1 MHDLSYTV
9 RELAL
14 DTLEPSPENVR
25 KAPPD
30 AAALAALKASIAAHG
45 LIASLVVRPVEGVRP
60 RYAVVAGGRRLAALK
75 ALAAEG
81 AIPVNHPVP
90 CRVDAGA
97 TPAGELSLAENVVRV
112 AMHPADQ
119 AEAFGRLAAGGAS
132 VAAIAVRFGASER
145 VVEQRLRL
153 GNAAPALLDA
163 YRAGDLDLD
172 TLQAFAVTAD
182 TARQLAVYEE
192 LRAGHVRP
200 WQVRRRLTEGRAP
213 GASAL
218 ARFVGAEAYEAAGG
232 ALERDLFADDAEGEG
247 LWFEDPTLLGD
258 LAMQRLQVA
267 ADELEGHWKWAEAM
281 LDADWSATARFG
293 RVHPAPALP
302 TEAERGELDRLEA
315 RLDELGQQDA
325 HGAGEAQEER
335 RLAERIE
342 AIEAAVEA
350 RALYSPDDR
359 AMAGCIVTLGDEG
372 TMAVIRG
379 LVRPE
384 DVPAQ
389 PSAQA
394 GGAGDAP
401 AGECGTNAGRP
412 DPRISAP
419 ARTPP
424 PADPGAEARKAAG
437 VGIGLADDLRAIR
450 TAHVKAQLSCRFEA
464 AFDLLLFHLARSVFG
479 KGDYDG
485 ALDIAARE
493 TPDAPAA
500 RANDPAFAKVNAGAM
515 HLEVDRIGQPL
526 EWMDKPAGEAFA
538 ELRAMSAI
546 GKEYL
551 FASCVARTL
560 KGQLAFEAGA
570 RPEVEATVARLDVDF
585 ARCYRPDAA
594 FLFGR
599 LRKDRLLAIARDTL
613 GEAWAAAHR
622 NERKAALAEAMEA
635 AFAAGDAVPAGVG
648 PSARAAALAWV
659 PPGFGA
665 FDTGRAEAAEADA
678 EPAPAHGSGETG
690 TSPEGVGEAPPAS
703 GGDAPEPAPA
713 ESPAAP
719 GNGETAPE
727 VPPANGGSAPGPH
740 AGPEVPEGAPE
751 GEADARETVH
761 EAGAASQTAPVP
773 GNGHDPEA
781 LPAFLH
787 RTA

>member
-1 MHDLSYTV
+1 MHEPTYTI

-45 LIASLVVRPVEGVRP
+45 LVASLVVRPVEGIRP
-60 RYAVVAGGRRLAALK
+60 RYTVVAGGRRLAALK

-81 AIPVNHPVP
+81 VIPVNHPVP
-90 CRVDAGA
+90 CRVDGSGI
-97 TPAGELSLAENVVRV
+97 PDGELSLAENVVRV

-119 AEAFGRLAAGGAS
+119 AEAFGRLAADGAS
-132 VAAIAVRFGASER
+132 VSAIAARFGASER
-145 VVEQRLRL
+145 TVEQRLRL

-163 YRAGDLDLD
+163 YRAGELDLD
-172 TLQAFAVTAD
+172 TVQAFAVTAD
-182 TARQLAVYEE
+182 TARQMAVYEA

-200 WQVRRRLTEGRAP
+200 WQVRRMLTEGRVP
-213 GASAL
+213 GTSAL

-247 LWFEDPTLLGD
+247 LWFDD
-258 LAMQRLQVA
+258 LALLADLALQRLRVA
-267 ADELEGHWKWAEAM
+267 ADELEGHWKWAEPV
-281 LDADWSATARFG
+281 LDADWGATARFG

-302 TEAERGELDRLEA
+302 TEAERAKLDRLEA
-315 RLDELGQQDA
+315 RRDALAQQDTYSTD
-325 HGAGEAQEER
+325 ESQEER

-342 AIEAAVEA
+342 AIGAAVEA
-350 RALYSPDDR
+350 RALYSPEDR
-359 AMAGCIVTLGDEG
+359 AIAGCIVTIGDEG
-372 TMAVIRG
+372 TMAVVRG

-389 PSAQA
+389 PSAPVT
-394 GGAGDAP
+394 GAGDAGGP
-401 AGECGTNAGRP
+401 SGEGSQANAARP

-419 ARTPP
+419 ARTAPSTG
-424 PADPGAEARKAAG
+424 PGAEARKAAG

-450 TAHVKAQLSCRFEA
+450 TAHVKAQLACRFEA

-479 KGDYDG
+479 KGEYDG
-485 ALDIAARE
+485 ALALAARA

-500 RANDPAFAKVNAGAM
+500 RANDPAFAKVNAGAL

-526 EWMDKPAGEAFA
+526 EWMDQPAGEAFA
-538 ELRAMSAI
+538 ALRAMSAV
-546 GKEYL
+546 GKEFL

-560 KGQLAFEAGA
+560 KGQLAFEPGA

-585 ARCYRPDAA
+585 AQRYRPDAA

-599 LRKDRLLAIARDTL
+599 LRKDRLLAIARETL

-622 NERKAALAEAMEA
+622 TDRKAALAEAMEA

-659 PPGFGA
+659 PPGFRA
-665 FDTGRAEAAEADA
+665 FDTGGAEASGAAPEAAAD
-678 EPAPAHGSGETG
+678 G
-690 TSPEGVGEAPPAS
+690 GVPVVPPAD
-703 GGDAPEPAPA
+703 GGDVPEPAPA
-713 ESPAAP
+713 EPPAAP
-719 GNGETAPE
+719 GD
-727 VPPANGGSAPGPH
+727 GGSAPD
-740 AGPEVPEGAPE
+740 PEVPEGE
-751 GEADARETVH
+751 DAREAVH
-761 EAGAASQTAPVP
+761 EAGAGAASESAPPAP
-773 GNGHDPEA
+773 GKGHDPGA
-781 LPAFLH
+781 LPAFLR
-787 RTA
+787 RTT

>member
-1 MHDLSYTV
+1 MHEPTCTV

-81 AIPVNHPVP
+81 VLPVNHPVP
-90 CRVDAGA
+90 CRVDGSAL
-97 TPAGELSLAENVVRV
+97 PAGELSLAENVVRV

-119 AEAFGRLAAGGAS
+119 AEAFGRLAADGAS
-132 VAAIAVRFGASER
+132 VASIAARFGASER
-145 VVEQRLRL
+145 TVEQRLRL

-172 TLQAFAVTAD
+172 TVQAFAVTAD
-182 TARQLAVYEE
+182 TARQMAVYEE

-200 WQVRRRLTEGRAP
+200 WQVRRMLTEGRVP
-213 GASAL
+213 GTSAL

-232 ALERDLFADDAEGEG
+232 VLERDLFADDAEGEG
-247 LWFEDPTLLGD
+247 LWFDDPALLGD
-258 LAMQRLQVA
+258 LALQRLRVA
-267 ADELEGHWKWAEAM
+267 ADELEGHWKWAEAV
-281 LDADWSATARFG
+281 LDADWGATARFG

-302 TEAERGELDRLEA
+302 TEAERAELDRLEA
-315 RLDELGQQDA
+315 RLDALAQQGTYSAD
-325 HGAGEAQEER
+325 EAQEER

-350 RALYSPDDR
+350 RALYSPEDR
-359 AMAGCIVTLGDEG
+359 AIAGCIVTLGDEG

-384 DVPAQ
+384 DVPARTAA
-389 PSAQA
+389 PA

-401 AGECGTNAGRP
+401 AGEGGA

-424 PADPGAEARKAAG
+424 PADPEAEARKAAG

-450 TAHVKAQLSCRFEA
+450 TAHVKAQLACRFEA

-479 KGDYDG
+479 QGDYDG
-485 ALDIAARE
+485 PLAIAARE

-500 RANDPAFAKVNAGAM
+500 RANDPAFAKVNAGAL
-515 HLEVDRIGQPL
+515 HLKVDRIGQPL
-526 EWMDKPAGEAFA
+526 EWMDQPAGEAFA

-560 KGQLAFEAGA
+560 KGQLAFEPGA

-585 ARCYRPDAA
+585 AQRYRPDAA

-599 LRKDRLLAIARDTL
+599 LRKDRLLAIARETL

-622 NERKAALAEAMEA
+622 TERKAVLAEAMEA
-635 AFAAGDAVPAGVG
+635 AFAAGDAVPAGVS

-659 PPGFGA
+659 PPGFRA
-665 FDTGRAEAAEADA
+665 FDSGRAEEDGAVPEKTPANRGVPEVPA
-678 EPAPAHGSGETG
+678 EP
-690 TSPEGVGEAPPAS
+690 
-703 GGDAPEPAPA
+703 
-713 ESPAAP
+713 PAAS
-719 GNGETAPE
+719 GNGEAAP
-727 VPPANGGSAPGPH
+727 
-740 AGPEVPEGAPE
+740 GPEVPEGE
-751 GEADARETVH
+751 EDAWETVH
-761 EAGAASQTAPVP
+761 EAGARAASQTPPVP
-773 GNGHDPEA
+773 GNGHDPDA
-781 LPAFLH
+781 LPAFLRH
-787 RTA
+787 TA

>member
-1 MHDLSYTV
+1 MHEPTYTL

-60 RYAVVAGGRRLAALK
+60 RYAVVAGGRRLAALN

-97 TPAGELSLAENVVRV
+97 LPAGELSLAENVVRV

-119 AEAFGRLAAGGAS
+119 AEAFGRLAAEGAS
-132 VAAIAVRFGASER
+132 VSAIAARFGVSER
-145 VVEQRLRL
+145 TVEQRLRL

-163 YRAGDLDLD
+163 YRAGELDLD
-172 TLQAFAVTAD
+172 TVQAFAVTAD
-182 TARQLAVYEE
+182 TARQMAVYEE

-200 WQVRRRLTEGRAP
+200 WQVRRMLTEGRVP
-213 GASAL
+213 GTSAL

-232 ALERDLFADDAEGEG
+232 ALERDLFADDEGEG
-247 LWFEDPTLLGD
+247 LWFEDPALLGD
-258 LAMQRLQVA
+258 LAMQRLRVA
-267 ADELEGHWKWAEAM
+267 ADELEGHWKWAEAV
-281 LDADWSATARFG
+281 LDADWGATARFG

-302 TEAERGELDRLEA
+302 TGAERAELDRLEA
-315 RLDELGQQDA
+315 RLDALAQKDTY
-325 HGAGEAQEER
+325 GADESMEER
-335 RLAERIE
+335 RLAGRIE

-350 RALYSPDDR
+350 RALYSPEDR
-359 AMAGCIVTLGDEG
+359 AIAGCIVTLGDEG
-372 TMAVIRG
+372 TMAVVRG

-384 DVPAQ
+384 DVPARTAT
-389 PSAQA
+389 PEN
-394 GGAGDAP
+394 GAGDAGGP
-401 AGECGTNAGRP
+401 SEADTTGP

-424 PADPGAEARKAAG
+424 PADPEAEARKAAG

-450 TAHVKAQLSCRFEA
+450 TAHVKAQLACRFDA

-485 ALDIAARE
+485 PLAIAARE

-500 RANDPAFAKVNAGAM
+500 RANDPAFAKVNAGAL
-515 HLEVDRIGQPL
+515 HLKVDRIGQPL
-526 EWMDKPAGEAFA
+526 EWMDQPAGEAFA
-538 ELRAMSAI
+538 ALRAMSAI

-560 KGQLAFEAGA
+560 KGQLAFEPGA

-585 ARCYRPDAA
+585 AQRYRPDAA

-599 LRKDRLLAIARDTL
+599 LRKDRLLAIARETL

-622 NERKAALAEAMEA
+622 TDRKAALAEAMEA
-635 AFAAGDAVPAGVG
+635 AFAAGDAVPAGVS

-659 PPGFGA
+659 PPGFRA
-665 FDTGRAEAAEADA
+665 FDAGEAEAAEVSGAVPEKAANGGVPEVPA
-678 EPAPAHGSGETG
+678 EPPA
-690 TSPEGVGEAPPAS
+690 AS
-703 GGDAPEPAPA
+703 GNGE
-713 ESPAAP
+713 AAP
-719 GNGETAPE
+719 GPNA
-727 VPPANGGSAPGPH
+727 
-740 AGPEVPEGAPE
+740 PEGAPE
-751 GEADARETVH
+751 GEEDAWETMH
-761 EAGAASQTAPVP
+761 ETGARAASQTPPVP
-773 GNGHDPEA
+773 GNGHDPGA
-781 LPAFLH
+781 LPAFLRH
-787 RTA
+787 TA

>member
-1 MHDLSYTV
+1 MHEPTYTI

-45 LIASLVVRPVEGVRP
+45 LIANLVVRPVEGIRP
-60 RYAVVAGGRRLAALK
+60 RYTVVAGGRRLAALK

-81 AIPVNHPVP
+81 VLPVNHPVP
-90 CRVDAGA
+90 CRVDGSAL
-97 TPAGELSLAENVVRV
+97 PDGELSLAENVVRV

-119 AEAFGRLAAGGAS
+119 AEAFGRLAADGAS
-132 VAAIAVRFGASER
+132 VSAIAARFGASER
-145 VVEQRLRL
+145 TVEQRLRL

-172 TLQAFAVTAD
+172 TVQAFAVTAD

-200 WQVRRRLTEGRAP
+200 WQVRRRLTEGRVP
-213 GASAL
+213 GTSAL

-247 LWFEDPTLLGD
+247 LWFEDPKLLGD
-258 LAMQRLQVA
+258 LAMQRLRVA
-267 ADELEGHWKWAEAM
+267 ANELEGRWKWAEPV
-281 LDADWSATARFG
+281 LDADWGATARFG

-302 TEAERGELDRLEA
+302 TEAERAELDRLEA
-315 RLDELGQQDA
+315 RRDELAQQDTYSTD
-325 HGAGEAQEER
+325 ESQEER

-342 AIEAAVEA
+342 AIGAAVEA
-350 RALYSPDDR
+350 RAQYSPEDR
-359 AMAGCIVTLGDEG
+359 AIAGCIVTLGDEG
-372 TMAVIRG
+372 TMAVVRG

-389 PSAQA
+389 PAVPAS
-394 GGAGDAP
+394 GAGDAGGP
-401 AGECGTNAGRP
+401 SGEGSQANATGP

-419 ARTPP
+419 ARTPS
-424 PADPGAEARKAAG
+424 AGPGAEARKAAG

-450 TAHVKAQLSCRFEA
+450 TAHVKAQLACRFEA

-479 KGDYDG
+479 KGEYDG
-485 ALDIAARE
+485 PLAIAARA

-500 RANDPAFAKVNAGAM
+500 RSDDPAFTKVNAGAL
-515 HLEVDRIGQPL
+515 HLKVDRIGQPL

-538 ELRAMSAI
+538 DLRAMSAI
-546 GKEYL
+546 GKEFL

-560 KGQLAFEAGA
+560 KGQLAFEPGA

-585 ARCYRPDAA
+585 AQCYRPDAA
-594 FLFGR
+594 FFFGR
-599 LRKDRLLAIARDTL
+599 LRKDRLLAIARETL

-622 NERKAALAEAMEA
+622 TERKAALAEAMEA

-659 PPGFGA
+659 PPGFRA
-665 FDTGRAEAAEADA
+665 FDTGGAEEDETSGAAPE
-678 EPAPAHGSGETG
+678 ET
-690 TSPEGVGEAPPAS
+690 PAS
-703 GGDAPEPAPA
+703 EAV
-713 ESPAAP
+713 
-719 GNGETAPE
+719 PE
-727 VPPANGGSAPGPH
+727 VPPANGGGASGPH
-740 AGPEVPEGAPE
+740 AGPEAPE
-751 GEADARETVH
+751 GEDAREAVH
-761 EAGAASQTAPVP
+761 GAGARAASESAPPAP
-773 GNGHDPEA
+773 GDGHDPGA
-781 LPAFLH
+781 LPAFLR
-787 RTA
+787 RTT

>member
-1 MHDLSYTV
+1 MHEPTCTV

-25 KAPPD
+25 KTPPD

-90 CRVDAGA
+90 CRVDEGA
-97 TPAGELSLAENVVRV
+97 LPAGELSLAENVVRV

-119 AEAFGRLAAGGAS
+119 AEAFGRLAAEGAS
-132 VAAIAVRFGASER
+132 VSAIAARFGASER
-145 VVEQRLRL
+145 TVAQRLRL

-172 TLQAFAVTAD
+172 TVQAFAVTAD

-200 WQVRRRLTEGRAP
+200 WQVRRMLTEGRVP
-213 GASAL
+213 GTSAL

-232 ALERDLFADDAEGEG
+232 ALERDLFADDEGEG
-247 LWFEDPTLLGD
+247 LWFEDPALLGD
-258 LAMQRLQVA
+258 LALQRLRGA
-267 ADELEGHWKWAEAM
+267 ADALEGHWKWAEAV
-281 LDADWSATARFG
+281 LDADWGATARFG

-302 TEAERGELDRLEA
+302 TGAERAELDRLEA
-315 RLDELGQQDA
+315 RLDALAQKDTY
-325 HGAGEAQEER
+325 GADESMEER

-342 AIEAAVEA
+342 AVEAAVEA
-350 RALYSPDDR
+350 RALYSPEDR
-359 AMAGCIVTLGDEG
+359 AIAGCIVTLGDEG
-372 TMAVIRG
+372 TMAVVRG

-384 DVPAQ
+384 DVPARTAA
-389 PSAQA
+389 PVNV
-394 GGAGDAP
+394 AGDAGGP
-401 AGECGTNAGRP
+401 SGGGSQTDTAGP

-424 PADPGAEARKAAG
+424 PADPEAEARKAAG

-450 TAHVKAQLSCRFEA
+450 TAHVKAQLSCSFEA

-479 KGDYDG
+479 KGEYDG
-485 ALDIAARE
+485 ALDVAARE

-515 HLEVDRIGQPL
+515 HLKVDRIGQPL
-526 EWMDKPAGEAFA
+526 EWMDQPAGEAFA

-546 GKEYL
+546 GKEFL

-560 KGQLAFEAGA
+560 KGQLAFEPGA

-585 ARCYRPDAA
+585 AQCYRPDAA

-599 LRKDRLLAIARDTL
+599 LRKDRLLAIARETL

-622 NERKAALAEAMEA
+622 TERKAVLAEAMEA
-635 AFAAGDAVPAGVG
+635 AFAAGDAVPAGVS

-659 PPGFGA
+659 PPGFRA
-665 FDTGRAEAAEADA
+665 FDAGGAEEDGAVPEKTPANRGVPEVPA
-678 EPAPAHGSGETG
+678 EP
-690 TSPEGVGEAPPAS
+690 
-703 GGDAPEPAPA
+703 
-713 ESPAAP
+713 PAAS
-719 GNGETAPE
+719 GNGEAAP
-727 VPPANGGSAPGPH
+727 
-740 AGPEVPEGAPE
+740 GPEVPEGAPE
-751 GEADARETVH
+751 GEEDAWETMH
-761 EAGAASQTAPVP
+761 EAGARAASQSPPVP
-773 GNGHDPEA
+773 GNGHDPGA
-781 LPAFLH
+781 LPAFLR